1 MAKKEKAPPMAIDG
15 EAKQAALQ
23 ELLIADFSEC
33 DYWLELSYSD

>member
-33 DYWLELSYSD
+33 DIWLELLYSD